1 MPLYRTLRDCNPGG
15 VYYREGQIVSFAS
28 APDAELFAPADP
40 GAAPGMLS
48 EPANPAG
55 TAMTDEAKTMIA
67 RANRPHKAVGAIT
80 ANAASGGAKRR

>member
-28 APDAELFAPADP
+28 APDAELFAPAEP
-40 GAAPGMLS
+40 GAVPEIVS

-55 TAMTDEAKTMIA
+55 TPMNDETKTMIA
-67 RANRPHKAVGAIT
+67 KAGRPKKAVGAIT
-80 ANAASGGAKRR
+80 AGGISGAAKRK